1 MFFTDLPIQ
10 LLNAYIDLFWHFH
23 LPVFIMCYAIYF
35 LLFINNKLQSSFLS
49 VTRPTCSIFF
59 SS

>member
-10 LLNAYIDLFWHFH
+10 LLSAYIDLFWHFH

-35 LLFINNKLQSSFLS
+35 LLFINNNNKLQSSFLS
-49 VTRPTCSIFF
+49 VTRPT
-59 SS
+59 